1 MTVFW
6 KANRLV
12 RKSIKISR
20 THRNSH
26 SSTKMLMEMKEEIKK
41 YVLLED
47 LLASNWTV
55 AALLDIKGNKAIKK
69 FVLTNQSVFLNT
81 VTLYNFYVAQ
91 LLWCMLFQVFVIS
104 NF

>member
-12 RKSIKISR
+12 RKLIKISH

-26 SSTKMLMEMKEEIKK
+26 SSMKMLMEKKEEIKK

-47 LLASNWTV
+47 LLASNWMV
-55 AALLDIKGNKAIKK
+55 GIFA
-69 FVLTNQSVFLNT
+69 
-81 VTLYNFYVAQ
+81 
-91 LLWCMLFQVFVIS
+91 
-104 NF
+104 